1 MMTMVSINIIF
12 VLFKKTDLLFF
23 LKNKNKK
30 RIIRDTVTKYPIEI
44 NIDPDFEDES
54 DSNFNFREFSMVS
67 FSESTISPLDII
79 LTPDRTTPLER
90 LIWDKLKLSWS
101 KVLFSS
107 KKTFGFKFWNILDTS
122 RESL

>member
-1 MMTMVSINIIF
+1 MMTIVSINIIF

-107 KKTFGFKFWNILDTS
+107 KKTFGFKF
-122 RESL
+122 